1 MTLNDL
7 RCKPFQTWLFSFC
20 WAEAETGRSQH
31 SQEYRNPRRNCF
43 LCPSWPWPLTFDP
56 NINGLQGLVVEHF
69 YATFGDPSCLGIWD
83 PAFWWW
89 WWWWWWYRVKKY
101 RQTDRQTNA
110 AENPIPATA
119 VGVGYNFSWNR
130 TWRDPSYSCRALELC
145 RWRTICLRLRPAK
158 HLVTACLN
166 LPVYKDNRQIAN
178 KPMIRHDKQSLY
190 RRHLDAPFDGCAE
203 SEPAERTGS
212 SNVSSVQTTEDQ
224 IRYNSHK
231 PIS

>member
-1 MTLNDL
+1 MQAFSNATFFVLLSSSWNWK
-7 RCKPFQTWLFSFC
+7 KPALARVQKPTPALFSLSLV
-20 WAEAETGRSQH
+20 T
-31 SQEYRNPRRNCF
+31 
-43 LCPSWPWPLTFDP
+43 LTFD
-56 NINGLQGLVVEHF
+56 
-69 YATFGDPSCLGIWD
+69 
-83 PAFWWW
+83 FWPQHKWVTRTRGGTLLCHVW
-89 WWWWWWYRVKKY
+89 RSELPRYLRYRVEKH

-224 IRYNSHK
+224 IRYNSHR